1 MMMPMLDCET
11 VMRRLWD
18 YLDRE
23 LTEERMQE
31 IEQHLEHCE
40 KCRPQADF
48 RRAFQGAVAGAS
60 VPDSDTEALSLRIR
74 AALRA
79 AAATGL

>member
-23 LTEERMQE
+23 LTAERMQE

-48 RRAFQGAVAGAS
+48 RRAFAGAVAGAS
-60 VPDSDTEALSLRIR
+60 IPTGDSDALRGRIR

-79 AAATGL
+79 AADTGL

>member
-1 MMMPMLDCET
+1 MMIPMLDCET

-23 LTEERMQE
+23 LTAERMNE
-31 IEQHLEHCE
+31 IEQHLEQCE
-40 KCRPQADF
+40 RCRPHADF
-48 RRAFQGAVAGAS
+48 RRAFAGAVAGAS
-60 VPDSDTEALSLRIR
+60 IATEDTDALRARIR

-79 AAATGL
+79 AADTGL